1 LRGYPRLTKLVKKAK
16 SVLIIGHQNSDPDAV
31 CSAYALTVLIRRLNR
46 KTSVTFASPA
56 GVSKMSKQVLD
67 TVPLE
72 VTEQPEIA
80 GMDLII
86 TVDTNTLQQLG
97 ELQEPV
103 LKSGKLL
110 VMIDHHAPHPE
121 NTRTAGFVICDDR
134 ATSTCE
140 MILEMYRQ
148 AHLVPSRLVCQT
160 LLVGLLVETGH
171 LSIATRRTFESAYFL
186 VRGGADPEAARDVTR
201 ATMDESERI
210 ARIKSA
216 QRVRMDRVGKW
227 IVGMS
232 EVGSYHASAAR
243 ALIALGAHVAI
254 VAGKRND
261 DLTVS
266 FRATKEFSSET
277 GMHIGTDLAN
287 PLGARMNG
295 MGGGHATAAGANVKG
310 NVNDALKI
318 SLALVRE
325 FVAHR
330 PKPNTTTLDNA
341 QNSPQTSVI
350 TQE

>member
-1 LRGYPRLTKLVKKAK
+1 MRGYPRLIKLIRKAK

-31 CSAYALTVLIRRLNR
+31 CSAYAFAVLVRRLNR
-46 KTSVTFASPA
+46 KVKITFASPA
-56 GVSKMSKQVLD
+56 GVSKLSKQILQ

-72 VTEQPEIA
+72 VTEHPE
-80 GMDLII
+80 MSSVDLTV

-97 ELQEPV
+97 ELREPV
-103 LKSGKLL
+103 LQSGKPL

-121 NTRTAGFVICDDR
+121 NTKTATFVICDDK

-140 MILEMYRQ
+140 MILDMYKQSHFLPNR
-148 AHLVPSRLVCQT
+148 AVCQA
-160 LLVGLLVETGH
+160 LLAGLLVETGH
-171 LSIATRRTFESAYFL
+171 LSIATRRTFESAYAL
-186 VRGGADPEAARDVTR
+186 VRLGADPEKAREVTR

-216 QRVRMDRVGKW
+216 QRVRMERAGKW
-227 IVGMS
+227 VVAVS

-243 ALIALGAHVAI
+243 ALIALGAHLAI

-287 PLGARMNG
+287 PLGMRMNG

-310 NVNDALKI
+310 DVNDALRI

-325 FVAHR
+325 FFSR
-330 PKPNTTTLDNA
+330 PPKPNTTTLGNA
-341 QNSPQTSVI
+341 QASSQTSVI
-350 TQE
+350 TQK

>member
-1 LRGYPRLTKLVKKAK
+1 MRGYPRLVKLIRKAK

-31 CSAYALTVLIRRLNR
+31 CSAYALAVLVRRLNR
-46 KTSVTFASPA
+46 KIKVTFASPA
-56 GVSKMSKQVLD
+56 GVSKLSKQILH
-67 TVPLE
+67 TIPLE
-72 VTEQPEIA
+72 VTEQPEMS
-80 GMDLII
+80 GMDMIV

-103 LKSGKLL
+103 LQSGKPL

-121 NTRTAGFVICDDR
+121 NAKTATFVICDDK

-140 MILEMYRQ
+140 MILEMYKQ
-148 AHLVPSRLVCQT
+148 SKLVPNRAVCQT

-171 LSIATRRTFESAYFL
+171 LSIATRRTFESAYSL
-186 VRGGADPEAARDVTR
+186 VRSGADPEEARELTR
-201 ATMDESERI
+201 ATMDDSERI

-216 QRVRMDRVGKW
+216 QRVRMVRAGKW
-227 IVGMS
+227 VIALS

-243 ALIALGAHVAI
+243 ALIALGAHLAI
-254 VAGKRND
+254 VAGKRNE

-266 FRATKEFSSET
+266 FRATREFSSET

-287 PLGARMNG
+287 PLGMRMNG
-295 MGGGHATAAGANVKG
+295 MGGGHTTAAGANVKG

-318 SLALVRE
+318 SLTLVRE
-325 FVAHR
+325 FFSHP
-330 PKPNTTTLDNA
+330 PKPNTTTLGNA
-341 QNSPQTSVI
+341 LASSQASVI